1 MRNPES
7 PTRIRVGAH
16 EGGNTQ
22 AAAALDALRADI
34 LGSKLAPGTSLVFS
48 KLKADYGVGL
58 SPLREALSRLAAGG
72 LVYSEGQRGFFVAN
86 ASLDDFN
93 DISMLRQNIEGLAL
107 RKSIELGDDAWEA
120 NVVAARHGL
129 ALLERGSSKAEIN
142 DDLWELRHR
151 EFHDSLISGSNSPW
165 LMHIADML
173 ADQFDRYRRRAS
185 KGSLSAQSS
194 SDQHQEI
201 TDAALD
207 RKADLAVSLLHDHI
221 KIAVDRIATTLTD
234 PNETSS

>member
-72 LVYSEGQRGFFVAN
+72 LVYSEGQRGFFVVN

-93 DISMLRQNIEGLAL
+93 DISMLR
-107 RKSIELGDDAWEA
+107 
-120 NVVAARHGL
+120 
-129 ALLERGSSKAEIN
+129 
-142 DDLWELRHR
+142 
-151 EFHDSLISGSNSPW
+151 
-165 LMHIADML
+165 
-173 ADQFDRYRRRAS
+173 
-185 KGSLSAQSS
+185 
-194 SDQHQEI
+194 
-201 TDAALD
+201 
-207 RKADLAVSLLHDHI
+207 
-221 KIAVDRIATTLTD
+221 
-234 PNETSS
+234 